1 VRGWRRTV
9 WLRAVA
15 TPVGPVS
22 GDAYVPDGGV
32 DSEAGVEL
40 RWDRESPHP
49 DETWVFRPDGTLAE
63 VRSPAQ
69 GTTTAA
75 YDHGRLVRL
84 THEGGRH
91 LDVHWEEDRI
101 ARVVSSCDRTVGYR
115 YDEQGDLVEVV
126 SARQPRRYDLDADG
140 RIVVVWDADGVRLC
154 LTTYDR
160 RGRVRRQES
169 PFGRTTTFSYGDDR
183 DDRDGRADL
192 DDRVTVVADT
202 DGGPPSRWE
211 HDRQGRVVGLVDAEG
226 HRMTRTFDAE
236 GRCLSVTGFDG
247 ATVTYGYDDAG
258 RLTSRRDDRGEERFH
273 HDDRGRVVRHERPGG
288 SWTAYEYGDG
298 PGARPRRAH
307 GPEGWEQ
314 IVDHRDGVVRS
325 ITDAD
330 GVTLEIESDDAGCPT
345 AVTDGLG
352 RTTTFAVHPS
362 GEVAAVTRPDGA
374 TWVVDRDDAGRP
386 TAVTGADGH
395 RTEIRWTPGGR
406 LHEIVGPG
414 GARTRYR
421 HGPHGEVDA
430 VTDPR
435 GRTVELAHDRLERLV
450 GLASGEHRWALDHS
464 PLGPVATVRDP
475 GGHAWRFDHA
485 EGRTT
490 ALTDPL
496 GHRHVYD
503 HDAVGDLVRQ
513 VDAAGGITCH
523 LRDDAGRVVA
533 VVDPEGGTTRVT
545 HDRLGRVVR
554 VESPDGSVVERRYQL
569 RAFGCLFTGV
579 SVYISGVARR
589 GDGWSSQT
597 WGESQQ

>member
-1 VRGWRRTV
+1 MGLAVGRHVVFPFGQALPAARDLWALAAALEAHQVQRGVAAAHARKDWSGRAHDHFEQIVGTEEADTAAV
-9 WLRAVA
+9 ADSLRARA
-15 TPVGPVS
+15 RLIAGLWAQ
-22 GDAYVPDGGV
+22 AYGQENRVLRAEDEPQDRQRRLLGERGGV
-32 DSEAGVEL
+32 
-40 RWDRESPHP
+40 
-49 DETWVFRPDGTLAE
+49 
-63 VRSPAQ
+63 VRRR
-69 GTTTAA
+69 
-75 YDHGRLVRL
+75 GRLRRPAARPGRARPAGLSQDPGRSRL
-84 THEGGRH
+84 PPRRC
-91 LDVHWEEDRI
+91 V
-101 ARVVSSCDRTVGYR
+101 TVT
-115 YDEQGDLVEVV
+115 VIV
-126 SARQPRRYDLDADG
+126 SARPANLKTFVDDTRAASTTAQGDIARLRASWDAFAAADNEFGPADTGLLADG
-140 RIVVVWDADGVRLC
+140 PEGVLGQH
-154 LTTYDR
+154 LDR
-160 RGRVRRQES
+160 WHRQEDYVDLVHRS
-169 PFGRTTTFSYGDDR
+169 FVA
-183 DDRDGRADL
+183 AD
-192 DDRVTVVADT
+192 
-202 DGGPPSRWE
+202 E
-211 HDRQGRVVGLVDAEG
+211 H
-226 HRMTRTFDAE
+226 
-236 GRCLSVTGFDG
+236 G
-247 ATVTYGYDDAG
+247 AC
-258 RLTSRRDDRGEERFH
+258 
-273 HDDRGRVVRHERPGG
+273 
-288 SWTAYEYGDG
+288 
-298 PGARPRRAH
+298 RAH

-325 ITDAD
+325 VTDAD

-345 AVTDGLG
+345 AVTDGMG
-352 RTTTFAVHPS
+352 RTTTFAAHPS
-362 GEVAAVTRPDGA
+362 DEVAAVTRPDGA

-386 TAVTGADGH
+386 TVVTAADGH

-406 LHEIVGPG
+406 LHEIVGPA

-475 GGHAWRFDHA
+475 GGHAWRFDHDA

-554 VESPDGSVVERRYQL
+554 VESPDGGVVERRYQV